1 MITIQNKIQRF
12 FALCT
17 VLGCMALV
25 GGCGAPKSEPV
36 ADIVTT
42 TGMIADAVQQV
53 VSPNMRVVGLM
64 GSGVDPH
71 TYKATAGDVA
81 RLRQAK
87 LIVYNGLHLEAKLG
101 DILEDLQKPTLA
113 LAERLPSAS
122 IHHLENFPGQH
133 DPHIWFDVQL
143 WMQVVTEIGR
153 TMADFDPA
161 QAQTYVANAEAYRA
175 ELQRLDDYVRQRVQE
190 IPTESRLLVTAH
202 DAFGYFGSAYGFEVV
217 GLQGISTASEAGTQD
232 VQRLAALIASRKIP
246 AIFIESSVPR
256 RHIQAVQQAVKARGW
271 EVAIGGELF
280 SDAMGAPGTVEG
292 TYVGMVRHNIDT
304 IVNALAPKEKP

>member
-1 MITIQNKIQRF
+1 MRYTAAFLILLLAF
-12 FALCT
+12 
-17 VLGCMALV
+17 V
-25 GGCGAPKSEPV
+25 GGCAAPKSQTS
-36 ADIVTT
+36 ADIVAT
-42 TGMIADAVQQV
+42 TGMIADAVQHV
-53 VSPNMRVVGLM
+53 VSPNMTVMGLM

-81 RLRQAK
+81 RLRRAK
-87 LIVYNGLHLEAKLG
+87 VIVYNGLHLEAKLG
-101 DILEDLQKPTLA
+101 DVLAALQKPAVA
-113 LAERLPSAS
+113 LAERLPSGN

-143 WMQVVTEIGR
+143 WRQVVGEIGR
-153 TMADFDPA
+153 VMADFDPPH
-161 QAQTYVANAEAYRA
+161 AQTYMANAEAYRT
-175 ELQRLDDYVRQRVQE
+175 ELQALDAYVRQRVQE
-190 IPTESRLLVTAH
+190 IPTASRVLVTAH
-202 DAFGYFGSAYGFEVV
+202 DAFGYFGHAYGFEVL

-232 VQRLAALIASRKIP
+232 VQRLAELIASRKIP
-246 AIFIESSVPR
+246 AIFVESSVPR

-304 IVNALAPKEKP
+304 IVNALAPKGKP